1 MKRRAIPPLTKSAIT
16 EGINRAY
23 DSDKTIEISDG
34 KETGLKAVIYP
45 SGRVTLISRVSIC
58 GKNDYFPVGAYPD
71 ISLSEAREIVR
82 KYKDEVQAGVKDH
95 GEDYLRVKE
104 MSFNMLLDK
113 YSVDV
118 LDTGGK
124 RSADS
129 DRSKIR
135 KYLRPALG
143 DMKVSEM
150 TEADVAHY
158 LAGLD
163 LKPSTRNRHLALFKA
178 IFSYARRMRFIERS
192 PVEFI
197 RMLPETTSQRRAMSD
212 IEFNQLIVVY
222 EQKYHQE
229 PDNAAVAL
237 LLILALTGLRLG
249 EVRHLLLEDVDWFR
263 QVITLRQTK
272 NGKVRRVPV
281 CNKAFVLLT
290 ELHQFLGDKGWVFP
304 GKKTNNPVSEPRRL
318 HKALCEKAG
327 IPPYTIHELR
337 HTFATKLLESGT
349 DIHTV
354 KDLLGHSTIKVTEQY
369 LHSGPA
375 RYLDA
380 VNRAMM

>member
-1 MKRRAIPPLTKSAIT
+1 MKRNTIPPLTKSAIA
-16 EGINRAY
+16 EGINRAHN
-23 DSDKTIEISDG
+23 SDKTIEISDG

-45 SGRVTLISRVSIC
+45 SGRVTLIGRVTCC
-58 GKNDYFPVGAYPD
+58 GKNDYFPVGSYPE
-71 ISLSEAREIVR
+71 ISLSEARETVR
-82 KYKDEVQAGVKDH
+82 KYKDEMLAGVKDH

-104 MSFNMLLDK
+104 MSFNTLLDK
-113 YSVDV
+113 YSADM

-135 KYLRPALG
+135 KHLRPLLG
-143 DMKVSEM
+143 GVKVAAM
-150 TEADVAHY
+150 TEADIAHY
-158 LAGLD
+158 LAELP
-163 LKPSTRNRHLALFKA
+163 LKSSTRNRHLALFKA
-178 IFSYARRMRFIERS
+178 IFSYARRMRFVERS

-212 IEFNQLIVVY
+212 IEFNQWLVAC
-222 EQKYHQE
+222 EQKHHQE
-229 PDNAAVAL
+229 PDNSAVSL
-237 LLILALTGLRLG
+237 LLFLALTGLRLG
-249 EVRHLLLEDVDWFR
+249 ESRYLLLEDVDWSR

-290 ELHQFLGDKGWVFP
+290 ELNQFLGDKGWVFP

-318 HKALCEKAG
+318 HTALCEKAG
-327 IPPYTIHELR
+327 IPPYKIHELR
-337 HTFATKLLESGT
+337 HTFATKLIESGA

-354 KDLLGHSTIKVTEQY
+354 KDLLGHSTIKVTELY
-369 LHSGPA
+369 LHASPT